1 MPADPNRVAGSCSS
15 ATAPNAAPSVTQ
27 YTNSQLCQSAAGRQ
41 YWAMDL
47 QVGDTL
53 TVNGTPMTDSLSVDV
68 YGPNVQ
74 TIGDPLCSS
83 VYNGDPFT
91 LSCLIPQAGRYLLV
105 TRGAGQFT
113 PGVSGVPA
121 NRSRVAGSC
130 SSATAPNAAPS
141 VTQYTNSQLCQSAA
155 GRQYWAMD
163 LQVGDTLTVNG
174 TPMTDGLSV
183 DVYGPNVQTI
193 GDPLCSSVYNGDPF
207 TLSCVIPRTGSY
219 LLVTRGAGPF
229 TPQISHPLLA
239 ALQRALKHWSP
250 FGPPTL
256 RVQASAPGRMTVC
269 VFIVLGW
276 RAPSA
281 GSLSCG
287 GARARHATV
296 LAFGRHVFASAGRA
310 PITVR
315 FTRRGQRLL
324 AAGHSRKVTLITT
337 YAARRDT
344 PVSASRDTMFRP
356 SPRRHGQ

>member
-1 MPADPNRVAGSCSS
+1 
-15 ATAPNAAPSVTQ
+15 
-27 YTNSQLCQSAAGRQ
+27 
-41 YWAMDL
+41 MDL

-105 TRGAGQFT
+105 TRGAASSPPLSAACRPT
-113 PGVSGVPA
+113 A
-121 NRSRVAGSC
+121 AALRARVARRRPR
-130 SSATAPNAAPS
+130 TPPPS

-155 GRQYWAMD
+155 GLQYWAMD

-207 TLSCVIPRTGSY
+207 TLSCPIPRTGSY

-256 RVQASAPGRMTVC
+256 RVQASSPGRMTVC

-287 GARARHATV
+287 GAHARRATGPRVRSAPVRKRRQSADHGPLHPARAAAARHRSPPQGDAYHHLRRAR
-296 LAFGRHVFASAGRA
+296 RHPR
-310 PITVR
+310 
-315 FTRRGQRLL
+315 QR
-324 AAGHSRKVTLITT
+324 
-337 YAARRDT
+337 RRDD
-344 PVSASRDTMFRP
+344 VFRP